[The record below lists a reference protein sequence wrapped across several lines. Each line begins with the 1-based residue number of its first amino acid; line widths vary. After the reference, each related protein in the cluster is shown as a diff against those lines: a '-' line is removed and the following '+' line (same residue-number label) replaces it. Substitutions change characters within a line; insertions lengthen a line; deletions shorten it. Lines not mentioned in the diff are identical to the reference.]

1 MPYLVLVLGLVL
13 VFLAAFML
21 GQKREEPGG
30 ERSNSEVMP
39 PLAGRE
45 TETVLQLA
53 EMVESA
59 LAELDEKKL
68 VLQNILSRYEEH
80 RAAIEQRLEQLNK
93 QLKQPQGNDDVPGKE
108 NPALH
113 IHRQVYALSDRGSSV
128 AEIAAALGLG
138 RGEVQLIL
146 SLRNL
151 KN

>member
-1 MPYLVLVLGLVL
+1 MIN
-13 VFLAAFML
+13 
-21 GQKREEPGG
+21 Q
-30 ERSNSEVMP
+30 
-39 PLAGRE
+39 
-45 TETVLQLA
+45 
-53 EMVESA
+53 
-59 LAELDEKKL
+59 
-68 VLQNILSRYEEH
+68 YEEH

>member
-1 MPYLVLVLGLVL
+1 MPYLILIIGLL
-13 VFLAAFML
+13 LILLAAYML
-21 GQKREEPGG
+21 GHKSKRLFGG
-30 ERSNSEVMP
+30 HLSMEKMP
-39 PLAGRE
+39 PMQYGEAE
-45 TETVLQLA
+45 TLLQLA

-59 LAELDEKKL
+59 LAELDEKNRS
-68 VLQNILSRYEEH
+68 LQKMINQYEEH